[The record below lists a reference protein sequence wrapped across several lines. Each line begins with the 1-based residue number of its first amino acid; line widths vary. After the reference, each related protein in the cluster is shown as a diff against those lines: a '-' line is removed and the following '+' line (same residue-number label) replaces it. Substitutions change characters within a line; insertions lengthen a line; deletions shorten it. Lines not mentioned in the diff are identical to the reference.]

1 MCSKQTKFSFLLVWE
16 QGEGI
21 LSCRKIVLKY
31 SKLQRHGWIWQRHT
45 WEAKQANIRDM
56 AGTKVDKS
64 QFVYMSKDVPNHE
77 STITNRIR
85 KQQLKLLFPNQNSD
99 KRV

>member
-1 MCSKQTKFSFLLVWE
+1 MLRDDLPNRAPKMLC
-16 QGEGI
+16 GI
-21 LSCRKIVLKY
+21 IRTNKITNK
-31 SKLQRHGWIWQRHT
+31 KRIQFCKNKNKNK
-45 WEAKQANIRDM
+45 KQANIRDM